1 MKPALVVILSGALTF
16 GVPLVIALWEVI
28 VLRRNSRG
36 GWGPDGPRAPE
47 PPAPPMDSPPA
58 QRPQAP
64 WSQAQRPLPAC
75 LIPTR
80 NAGLV
85 APRAAPPGRILEP
98 V

>member
-28 VLRRNSRG
+28 VLRRGSRG
-36 GWGPDGPRAPE
+36 GWNPDGPQPPE
-47 PPAPPMDSPPA
+47 PPRPLPGEPP
-58 QRPQAP
+58 
-64 WSQAQRPLPAC
+64 AQRPLPAC

-80 NAGLV
+80 QPGISV
-85 APRAAPPGRILEP
+85 PRAASRPRVLEP